1 MEVWALEAYGAA
13 HILQEMMTLK
23 SDDFIGRS
31 KMYKHLVHGFELPEP
46 NLTESLKLLLSEMK
60 AIGMDTDIVTRD
72 GQELLKP
79 KYKPE
84 RIVVEDEED
93 DDINLDLNDNEDE
106 ENDSDTV
113 DLDSVIEEEDTEDEQ
128 E

>member
-1 MEVWALEAYGAA
+1 
-13 HILQEMMTLK
+13 MMTLK

-31 KMYKHLVHGFELPEP
+31 KMYKNLVHGFELPEP

-84 RIVVEDEED
+84 QIIAEED
-93 DDINLDLNDNEDE
+93 DDDDLDLNLNDKEEEEEDT
-106 ENDSDTV
+106 DTV
-113 DLDSVIEEEDTEDEQ
+113 ELDSVIEEDDIDDEQ